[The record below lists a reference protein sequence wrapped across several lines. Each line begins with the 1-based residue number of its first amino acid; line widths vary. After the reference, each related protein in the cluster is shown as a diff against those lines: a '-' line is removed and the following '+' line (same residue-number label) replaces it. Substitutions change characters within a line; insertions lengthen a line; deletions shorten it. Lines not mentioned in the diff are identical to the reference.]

1 MQTLKQLQK
10 GELFGASK
18 LKLSENL
25 AHFPEE
31 IFDLADTLEYLDLS
45 GNSLSDLPENF
56 GLLKKLKVFFCS
68 DNNFKHLPEVLAD
81 CPSLDIV
88 GFKSNSIE
96 TIASG
101 ALNTNL
107 RWLILTNNKI
117 AELPATIGNC
127 SRMQKLMLA
136 GNRLTVLPK
145 ELQNCL
151 NLGLL
156 RISANRLAEIP
167 EWLLEMPKLS
177 WLAFSGNPATTSTG
191 TASLEF
197 VEWKDLKLNQV
208 LGQGA
213 SGIIYHAER
222 TSGNGTKDVAVK
234 IFKGE
239 VTSDGL
245 PQDEMNTCIAAGQHP
260 GLVKIIGQLNGH
272 PENKQGLVMEL
283 IPASF
288 YNLGGPPSLQSCT
301 RDVFSEDTKLT
312 LEQALK
318 VASTIA
324 AVAAQLHE
332 RKIMHGDLYAHN
344 ILVDQDCNT
353 LFGDFGAATFYTNP
367 SFEKIEVNAFGYL
380 LADLLGLYKE
390 EVQNPLLAKL
400 SELQLRCQ
408 QELPSLR
415 PTFKM
420 ITSSLA
426 EKLKK

>member
-1 MQTLKQLQK
+1 MQTLLQLQN
-10 GELFGASK
+10 GELQGVTK
-18 LKLSENL
+18 LKLSEQL
-25 AHFPEE
+25 STFPEE
-31 IFDLADTLEYLDLS
+31 IIKLADTLEYLDLS
-45 GNSLSDLPENF
+45 GNSLSELPKSL

-68 DNNFKHLPEVLAD
+68 DNNFSHLPEVLAD
-81 CPSLDIV
+81 CPLLDIV
-88 GFKSNSIE
+88 GFKSNRIE
-96 TIASG
+96 TIAPA

-117 AELPATIGNC
+117 VELPATIGNC
-127 SRMQKLMLA
+127 TRMQKLMLA
-136 GNRLTVLPK
+136 GNRLTALPK
-145 ELQNCL
+145 ELQNCS

-177 WLAFSGNPATTSTG
+177 WLAFSGNPATKSSIAG
-191 TASLEF
+191 SLEG

-222 TSGNGTKDVAVK
+222 TSGDGTQNVAVK

-260 GLVKIIGQLNGH
+260 GLVKLIGQLTGH

-301 RDVFSEDTKLT
+301 RDVFSGDIKLT
-312 LEQALK
+312 PEQALK
-318 VASTIA
+318 IASTIA

-367 SFEKIEVNAFGYL
+367 LFEKIEVNAFGYL
-380 LADLLGLYKE
+380 LADLLSLCKE
-390 EVQNPLLAKL
+390 EVQNPVLAKL
-400 SELQLRCQ
+400 SELQRICQ
-408 QELPSLR
+408 QASPSLR
-415 PTFKM
+415 PSFKM
-420 ITSSLA
+420 IASELA
-426 EKLKK
+426 

>member
-1 MQTLKQLQK
+1 
-10 GELFGASK
+10 
-18 LKLSENL
+18 
-25 AHFPEE
+25 
-31 IFDLADTLEYLDLS
+31 
-45 GNSLSDLPENF
+45 
-56 GLLKKLKVFFCS
+56 
-68 DNNFKHLPEVLAD
+68 
-81 CPSLDIV
+81 
-88 GFKSNSIE
+88 
-96 TIASG
+96 
-101 ALNTNL
+101 
-107 RWLILTNNKI
+107 
-117 AELPATIGNC
+117 
-127 SRMQKLMLA
+127 
-136 GNRLTVLPK
+136 
-145 ELQNCL
+145 
-151 NLGLL
+151 
-156 RISANRLAEIP
+156 
-167 EWLLEMPKLS
+167 MPKLS

-260 GLVKIIGQLNGH
+260 GLVKLIGQLNGH
-272 PENKQGLVMEL
+272 PESRQGLVMEL

-301 RDVFSEDTKLT
+301 RDVFSGDLKLT
-312 LEQALK
+312 PEQALK

-344 ILVDQDCNT
+344 ILVDQECNT

-380 LADLLGLYKE
+380 LADLLGLCKE
-390 EVQNPLLAKL
+390 DVQNPLLAKL

-408 QELPSLR
+408 QELPSSR
-415 PTFKM
+415 PTFKL
-420 ITSSLA
+420 IASELA
-426 EKLKK
+426 ETLKK

>member
-1 MQTLKQLQK
+1 MQTLLQLQN
-10 GELFGASK
+10 GELQGVTK
-18 LKLSENL
+18 LKLSEQL
-25 AHFPEE
+25 STFPEE
-31 IFDLADTLEYLDLS
+31 IIKLADTLEYLDLS
-45 GNSLSDLPENF
+45 GNSLSELPKSF

-68 DNNFKHLPEVLAD
+68 DNHFRHLPEVLAD
-81 CPSLDIV
+81 CPVLDIV

-96 TIASG
+96 TIAPS

-117 AELPATIGNC
+117 AALPATIGNC
-127 SRMQKLMLA
+127 TRMQKLMLA
-136 GNRLTVLPK
+136 GNRLTTLPK
-145 ELQNCL
+145 ELQNCS
-151 NLGLL
+151 NLGLF

-177 WLAFSGNPATTSTG
+177 WLAFSGNPATKAAG
-191 TASLEF
+191 VASLAF

-222 TSGNGTKDVAVK
+222 TCGNSVENVAVK

-260 GLVKIIGQLNGH
+260 GLVKLIGQLTGH
-272 PENKQGLVMEL
+272 PESKQGLVMEL

-301 RDVFSEDTKLT
+301 RDIFSEDIILT
-312 LEQALK
+312 PEQALK

-324 AVAAQLHE
+324 AVAAQLHD

-367 SFEKIEVNAFGYL
+367 LFEKIEVNAFGYL
-380 LADLLGLYKE
+380 LADLLGLCKE
-390 EVQNPLLAKL
+390 EVQNPVLEKL
-400 SELQLRCQ
+400 SELRLNCQ
-408 QELPSLR
+408 QELPSSR
-415 PTFKM
+415 PSFKT
-420 ITSSLA
+420 IAALLA
-426 EKLKK
+426 

>member
-1 MQTLKQLQK
+1 MQTLLQLQN
-10 GELFGASK
+10 GELQGVTK
-18 LKLSENL
+18 LKLSEQL
-25 AHFPEE
+25 STFPEE
-31 IFDLADTLEYLDLS
+31 IIKLADTLEYLDLS
-45 GNSLSDLPENF
+45 GNSLSELPKSF

-68 DNNFKHLPEVLAD
+68 DNNFRHLPEVLAD
-81 CPSLDIV
+81 CPLLDIV
-88 GFKSNSIE
+88 GFKSNCIE
-96 TIASG
+96 TIAPA

-117 AELPATIGNC
+117 VELPATIGNC
-127 SRMQKLMLA
+127 TRMQKLMLA
-136 GNRLTVLPK
+136 GNRLTALPK
-145 ELQNCL
+145 ELQNCS

-177 WLAFSGNPATTSTG
+177 WLAFSGNPATKSSIAG
-191 TASLEF
+191 SLEG
-197 VEWKDLKLNQV
+197 VEWKNLKLNQV

-222 TSGNGTKDVAVK
+222 TSGDGTQNVAVK

-260 GLVKIIGQLNGH
+260 GLVKLIGQLSGH
-272 PENKQGLVMEL
+272 PENKQGLVMKL

-301 RDVFSEDTKLT
+301 RDVFSEDIKLT
-312 LEQALK
+312 LEQALQ

-324 AVAAQLHE
+324 AVAAQLHD

-344 ILVDQDCNT
+344 ILVDQECNT

-367 SFEKIEVNAFGYL
+367 LFEKIEVNAFGYL
-380 LADLLGLYKE
+380 LADLLSLCKE
-390 EVQNPLLAKL
+390 EVQNPVLAKL
-400 SELQLRCQ
+400 SELQRICQ
-408 QELPSLR
+408 QASPSSR
-415 PTFKM
+415 PSFKM
-420 ITSSLA
+420 IASELA
-426 EKLKK
+426 